1 MRSRTILN
9 VLIGV
14 LAVAALSAGLL
25 RWHQTEDEAAR
36 VSQTREAIRLIESEL
51 RLRAVTGVAET
62 NARGY
67 AARVDP
73 SWFERLPAN
82 AFVDHRHVWLE
93 IAPESHAEYDHP
105 PMRIALD
112 RDTAAF
118 WYNPAKGVVR
128 ARVAPGVSDRG
139 AIGLYNELN
148 GTSVATL
155 FDAHWNNTIPVV
167 GTADAGGVETNVR

>member
-1 MRSRTILN
+1 MRSRIIIN

-14 LAVAALSAGLL
+14 LGVAVVSLGLL
-25 RWHQTEDEAAR
+25 RWHQTTDEAER
-36 VSQTREAIRLIESEL
+36 VSQTRESIRTIESEL

-67 AARVDP
+67 AVRVDP
-73 SWFERLPAN
+73 SWFESLPGN
-82 AFVDHRHVWLE
+82 GFVDRTHVWLE
-93 IAPESHAEYDHP
+93 IAPEAHAEYEHP

-118 WYNPAKGVVR
+118 WYNPARGIVR
-128 ARVAPGVSDRG
+128 ARVAPGVSDKG

-167 GTADAGGVETNVR
+167 GTADAGAGEPNVR